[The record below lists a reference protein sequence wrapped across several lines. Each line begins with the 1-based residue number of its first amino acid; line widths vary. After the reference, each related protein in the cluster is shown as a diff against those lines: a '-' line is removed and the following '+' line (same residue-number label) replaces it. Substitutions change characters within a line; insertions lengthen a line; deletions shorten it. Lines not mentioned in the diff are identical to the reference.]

1 MPNLEE
7 QYENLFEFIRNFEI
21 LIQKNIFNGQH
32 TEKVRNLGNE
42 IMTLCKSKA
51 FNISTDDIT
60 SLNSF
65 NELLIQTPDSS
76 KSYLISQVENFYTDI
91 IEPSK
96 DELY

>member
-42 IMTLCKSKA
+42 IMTLCKSKV